1 MRQAKLTFTLRPRHI
16 LLCCL
21 AGMTVLLCMVVSQSE
36 KLKQIASE
44 QQQLTAAYDELQLEE
59 QRLSRMLEYS
69 QTDEY
74 LQQYAREKL
83 GYVGPNDYKF
93 YRDTPEQ

>member
-16 LLCCL
+16 FLCCL
-21 AGMTVLLCMVVSQSE
+21 AGMTVLLCMVVSQME
-36 KLKQIASE
+36 KLKQITSE
-44 QQQLTAAYDELQLEE
+44 QQQLSAAYDELQLEE

-83 GYVGPNDYKF
+83 GYVGPNDFKF